1 MPRKLK
7 DIISELP
14 ADEQEAINA
23 RYLELKVEVENLQE
37 LRQKFSSTA
46 QAKIAKALNIKQ
58 PSVSKIEQQ
67 SDMLIST
74 FRRYVHAI
82 GGELDLSVR
91 MPTGATVSIRNLGDL
106 FKARGVRAAKHK
118 RAMLAQ
124 GKSTPKRTKAV
135 LAPAKDEAKR
145 IRGATQLTR
154 SIEGIRRS

>member
-1 MPRKLK
+1 MPRNLK

-14 ADEQEAINA
+14 ADEQEFINA
-23 RYLELKVEVENLQE
+23 RYLELKAEVENLQE

-46 QAKIAKALNIKQ
+46 QAKIAEALNIKQ

-91 MPTGATVSIRNLGDL
+91 MPTGATVRIRNLGDL
-106 FKARGVRAAKHK
+106 FKVRGARAVKHK
-118 RAMLAQ
+118 KAMLAHA
-124 GKSTPKRTKAV
+124 KSRPKRIKTV
-135 LAPAKDEAKR
+135 PPHAKDKQKR
-145 IRGATQLTR
+145 A
-154 SIEGIRRS
+154 RRMG

>member
-1 MPRKLK
+1 MMPRNLK

-14 ADEQEAINA
+14 ADEQDAINA
-23 RYLELKVEVENLQE
+23 RYLELKAEVENLQE

-46 QAKIAKALNIKQ
+46 QTKIAEALNIKQ

-91 MPTGATVSIRNLGDL
+91 MPTGTTVRIRNLGDL
-106 FKARGVRAAKHK
+106 LKVGTRIAKSKKALSHT
-118 RAMLAQ
+118 
-124 GKSTPKRTKAV
+124 KSTPKRMKTVLGHTKH
-135 LAPAKDEAKR
+135 APKR
-145 IRGATQLTR
+145 IRR
-154 SIEGIRRS
+154 SA